1 MEMKLNGLSFALMA
15 ASALGASAAMAEIP
29 DPIRI
34 ATEGV
39 YPPFNYVENG
49 ELTGFDVD
57 IAKALCDQMKAT
69 CTIVTQ
75 DWDGMIPGL
84 LAAKYDAIIASMNIT
99 AERKEK
105 IDFTKKYY
113 NTPVKFMALKEN
125 GITDISPA
133 ALAGKSIGV
142 QGSTTQANFLE
153 AKYPDSDI
161 RTYSVVDDASA
172 DLQAGRIDFVLSDKV
187 LLDAWIKASGEDCC
201 DLVGED
207 LYDPIFGEGK
217 GIGVR
222 KEDTEL
228 RDAFQKALDE
238 ILANGTYEKV
248 NAKYFPFSVY

>member
-1 MEMKLNGLSFALMA
+1 MKMKLKGLSLAFVATTLLA
-15 ASALGASAAMAEIP
+15 ASVAFAEIP
-29 DPIRI
+29 NPIRI

-39 YPPFNYVENG
+39 YPPFNYVQDG

-57 IAKALCDQMKAT
+57 IANALCEQMKGT

-84 LAAKYDAIIASMNIT
+84 LADKYDAIIASMNIT

-113 NTPVKFMALKEN
+113 NTPAKFMALVGN

-133 ALAGKSIGV
+133 ALVGKSIGV

-161 RTYSVVDDASA
+161 RTYTVVDDASA
-172 DLQAGRIDFVLSDKV
+172 DLQAGRIDLVLSDKV
-187 LLDAWIKASGEDCC
+187 LLDAWIKSSGAGCC
-201 DLVGED
+201 ELVGDD
-207 LYDPIFGEGK
+207 LFDPIFGEGK

-222 KEDTEL
+222 KDDTEL

-248 NAKYFPFSVY
+248 NAKYFPFSIY